1 MIWSPEIFRGD
12 ETMESHPTGLNLNW
26 NIICFFS
33 HNQKWSKQVLRE
45 ACGMSPLTKKYQ
57 CHAPVES
64 LLIIHSLKWAI
75 RWTNLSITGHQGG
88 RTLLSCLKISCLRL
102 KCISLHLKH
111 REAPPEIKK
120 DTWARLLDA
129 YKGNPR
135 HIDPFT
141 GSFKPYQT
149 RQNIVKWDSIRAT
162 ILLGGLAE
170 TTPEDGS
177 VGPLFAC
184 IIKKQVLFCVQGDPK
199 RL

>member
-57 CHAPVES
+57 WHAPVES
-64 LLIIHSLKWAI
+64 LLIIHSLQWAI
-75 RWTNLSITGHQGG
+75 RWTNLNIIGHQVG

-111 REAPPEIKK
+111 REAPPEINK
-120 DTWARLLDA
+120 DTWARLLEA

-141 GSFKPYQT
+141 GSFEPYQT
-149 RQNIVKWDSIRAT
+149 RHNNVKWDCIKGNHYFRWTCWDDPRRWKCWATVRLHHQEAGFLLSI
-162 ILLGGLAE
+162 
-170 TTPEDGS
+170 
-177 VGPLFAC
+177 
-184 IIKKQVLFCVQGDPK
+184 IIEVLS
-199 RL
+199 

>member
-1 MIWSPEIFRGD
+1 MLHSGIFDNHGLQWS
-12 ETMESHPTGLNLNW
+12 
-26 NIICFFS
+26 
-33 HNQKWSKQVLRE
+33 
-45 ACGMSPLTKKYQ
+45 
-57 CHAPVES
+57 
-64 LLIIHSLKWAI
+64 I
-75 RWTNLSITGHQGG
+75 RWTNLNITGHQVG

-120 DTWARLLDA
+120 DTWARLLEA

-141 GSFKPYQT
+141 GSFEPYPT
-149 RQNIVKWDSIRAT
+149 RQNNVKWDSIRAT
-162 ILLGGLAE
+162 IILGGLAE

-184 IIKKQVLFCVQGDPK
+184 IIKKQVLYWVSLKKQVLWVSSKSIIKVSYKARFFVEYHFINWFV
-199 RL
+199 